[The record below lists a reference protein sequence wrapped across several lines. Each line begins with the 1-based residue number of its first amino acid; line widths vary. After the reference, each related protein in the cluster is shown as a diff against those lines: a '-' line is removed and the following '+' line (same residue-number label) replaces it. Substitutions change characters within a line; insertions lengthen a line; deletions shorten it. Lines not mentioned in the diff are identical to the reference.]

1 MVPAYI
7 SLIDIDCECTRV
19 SISPTSTIMIRK
31 QSIVSFGSIKVTEDE
46 VVGVENVLS
55 KPNSRKALS
64 NKRRKA
70 EILRVKEAKKEIMQD
85 GEKWADD
92 IINMFIAPNAKR
104 HIDNEVGLLTNE
116 ESEFRLIMLLVALAL
131 MLGLLASYFCLT
143 AIQISAPNII
153 IKEWNTEISRSPHV
167 FIIYQDG
174 LYLDYSTDENI
185 SPSKNFT
192 FYLHKSVTK
201 YESGSLGVVASEF
214 SSYMAY
220 ADTENIYIFYGNGER
235 DATYINFHTRQLRTM
250 PGSKLTSKSNLGSGV
265 RAGNL
270 FLVAG
275 DKSNHMTADHT
286 YQVNTQLWSDRKKT
300 MIQAPTLKAT
310 AYTENCLTSFNK

>member
-1 MVPAYI
+1 
-7 SLIDIDCECTRV
+7 
-19 SISPTSTIMIRK
+19 MIRK
-31 QSIVSFGSIKVTEDE
+31 QSIASFGSTKATRDEDLL
-46 VVGVENVLS
+46 NR
-55 KPNSRKALS
+55 PNSIKASS
-64 NKRRKA
+64 NNRREAKT
-70 EILRVKEAKKEIMQD
+70 LKVKEAKKEIKQD

-131 MLGLLASYFCLT
+131 MLGLLASYFCLK
-143 AIQISAPNII
+143 AIQVAEPQII
-153 IKEWNTEISRSPHV
+153 IKEWNKEISRSPHV

-220 ADTENIYIFYGNGER
+220 SDTENIYIFYGNGER
-235 DATYINFHTRQLRTM
+235 DATYINFHTRQLRTI
-250 PGSKLTSKSNLGSGV
+250 PGSKLKTKSHLGSGV

-270 FLVAG
+270 FLMAG